1 MTKALG
7 SGDVVMVTRIDRLA
21 RSTFDLFAIVKQILD
36 AGAQFRS
43 LAEPRADIA
52 TSTGQLMVVILGGLA
67 DVERDLIHTHDG
79 RARKSQ
85 GERQAPRP
93 PVQDPHKSQEVLARR
108 ESGEL
113 LTEIAGSYKVQCG
126 ERFQGCRDEQVSS
139 MPQRIYGTVIDGIYK
154 NIPSF
159 ISQTTTIKLLAIY
172 GLHQIRMHA

>member
-1 MTKALG
+1 MQPDLPRTARGAQPSRRGLLRMTKALG
-7 SGDVVMVTRIDRLA
+7 SGDVVTVTRIDRLA

-36 AGAQFRS
+36 AGAQFWS
-43 LAEPRADIA
+43 LAEPRADTA
-52 TSTGQLMVVILGGLA
+52 TSTGRLMVVILGGLA

-85 GERQAPRP
+85 GERQEPRP

-126 ERFQGCRDEQVSS
+126 DDFKVAGMSRFPRCRNAY
-139 MPQRIYGTVIDGIYK
+139 M
-154 NIPSF
+154 
-159 ISQTTTIKLLAIY
+159 
-172 GLHQIRMHA
+172 GL